1 MSDLRGK
8 LIFLNQQNYFFF
20 NKINLHIKINFTKKI
35 ILSYLVEI
43 NLQIKSTLVIITI
56 IIFNELGF
64 IIF

>member
-43 NLQIKSTLVIITI
+43 NLQIKSTLVIKTI